1 MKKFDFTIQD
11 LKTKIE
17 NKYAAVIIIANRAK
31 AIRENPADVDEEDRK
46 KKATVTAVKEFLNDK
61 VKYPEFDVTKINVGD

>member
-11 LKTKIE
+11 LKSKIG
-17 NKYAAVIIIANRAK
+17 NKYAAVIIIAARAK
-31 AIRENPADVDEEDRK
+31 AIRENPADVDETDRK

-61 VKYPEFDVTKINVGD
+61 IKFPEFDLEKINIGD